1 MRPGLLLSCLMLS
14 LTAACRR
21 SPPPLVPTAV
31 RPPTVRLDF
40 RPPVD
45 RILTESVRAVRGVE
59 RAGTPLREEAELTTE
74 TRFTPA
80 EGGWLLA
87 QVVTRSRL
95 VRGGDS
101 GGAAQGASAL
111 PAAGTQG
118 GSTPGSGED
127 SARGAQTR
135 ATSGMEVD
143 TWVDDVLARFTLRVR
158 LAADGTFVKLVS
170 PESALE
176 SLRQVVPEGT
186 DVAALERFF
195 APEALEARTRREW
208 EARHAG
214 LFQRNLTEGQ
224 RIWAVDVLP
233 VGEAQVAYVLER
245 TVQGT
250 RDTKYGDALVL
261 SLRCLDAL
269 PADAPEELTDAW
281 ETAGRPPL
289 TPGVTCQGEQVV
301 ARGRFVPV
309 SRELTVKATVAGE
322 SWTLTTESRA
332 QALQEETQ

>member
-1 MRPGLLLSCLMLS
+1 MLS

-21 SPPPLVPTAV
+21 APPPMVPTAA
-31 RPPTVRLDF
+31 RPPPVRLDF
-40 RPPVD
+40 QPPVD
-45 RILTESVRAVRGVE
+45 RVLTESVRAIRVVE
-59 RAGTPLREEAELTTE
+59 RAGVPVREEAELTTE

-87 QVVTRSRL
+87 QVVPRSRL
-95 VRGGDS
+95 VRGGPA
-101 GGAAQGASAL
+101 GGADGGATADSK
-111 PAAGTQG
+111 
-118 GSTPGSGED
+118 PGSESGATAGSEPG
-127 SARGAQTR
+127 SA
-135 ATSGMEVD
+135 SGSESGTEVD

-176 SLRQVVPEGT
+176 ALRHVVPAGT
-186 DVAALERFF
+186 DAAALERFF
-195 APEALEARTRREW
+195 SPESLELRTRREW
-208 EARHAG
+208 EARYSG

-224 RIWAVDVLP
+224 HIWAVDVLP
-233 VGEAQVAYVLER
+233 VGDAQVAYVLER

-250 RDTKYGDALVL
+250 RDTQYGDALVL

-269 PADAPEELTDAW
+269 PADAPDELTEAW
-281 ETAGRPPL
+281 ATAGRPPL
-289 TPGVTCQGEQVV
+289 TPGVTCQGEQLV

-322 SWTLTTESRA
+322 AWTLTTTSKA
-332 QALQEETQ
+332 QALQEEAR